1 MAALSEPVPPP
12 GPELTPE
19 LRGTWAAAL
28 SARERLRSFHRTHF
42 LRELQ
47 GCATH
52 PLRIGACFLR
62 HVSDPLKLLPS
73 PLPSHV
79 SAPSTCPQPPPSTK
93 ICSPSSSDSTQ
104 PLCLASTLPMEACHS
119 LGRLVLPGGLSLWV
133 AMRMQGRKGRGLAC
147 RASAGWLTSSP
158 LPQGDQ
164 FSLYAQYVKHR
175 HKLENG
181 LAALGPPTKV
191 TFLQPT

>member
-1 MAALSEPVPPP
+1 MTLWGVVTPSRVLASSATPCCTCSVQQRLVSELIACEQEYVATLSEPVPHP
-12 GPELTPE
+12 GSELTPE
-19 LRGTWAAAL
+19 LRSTWAAAL
-28 SARERLRSFHRTHF
+28 SVREKLRSFHRTHF

-62 HVSDPLKLLPS
+62 H
-73 PLPSHV
+73 
-79 SAPSTCPQPPPSTK
+79 
-93 ICSPSSSDSTQ
+93 
-104 PLCLASTLPMEACHS
+104 
-119 LGRLVLPGGLSLWV
+119 
-133 AMRMQGRKGRGLAC
+133 
-147 RASAGWLTSSP
+147 
-158 LPQGDQ
+158 GDQ

-191 TFLQPT
+191 TFSPAFMRRGWARKM